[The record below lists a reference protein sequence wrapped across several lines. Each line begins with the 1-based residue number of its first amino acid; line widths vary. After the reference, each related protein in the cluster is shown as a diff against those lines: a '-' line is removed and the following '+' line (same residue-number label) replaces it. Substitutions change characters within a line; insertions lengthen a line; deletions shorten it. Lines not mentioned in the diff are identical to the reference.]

1 MIHRKTSTLQ
11 LHKVQGSKLLT
22 GLSVSRQG
30 SKALTFQE
38 AKFGVPPFHDPSC
51 GDPECSKVPARLQA
65 RFQEG
70 CSKVPARL
78 QARFQ
83 QGSRTVP
90 VFRGVHFR
98 GTTPRPQRLKPNTI
112 AIGKFPSATRKVG
125 KESDVAIG
133 LPQYFGVDSCNS
145 SF

>member
-51 GDPECSKVPARLQA
+51 GDPGLQQGSSKVASKVPGRLQQGSSKVASKVPAR
-65 RFQEG
+65 FQD
-70 CSKVPARL
+70 CSGFSGRAFSWHHSPAPEIETQHYRYWEVSL
-78 QARFQ
+78 CYSQ
-83 QGSRTVP
+83 SW
-90 VFRGVHFR
+90 
-98 GTTPRPQRLKPNTI
+98 
-112 AIGKFPSATRKVG
+112 
-125 KESDVAIG
+125 
-133 LPQYFGVDSCNS
+133 
-145 SF
+145 